1 MCPAPEMDASTI
13 QTYHD
18 TVDLRS
24 QARAKREV
32 YALGALKDFEEALA
46 HKCVERPTAFYLK
59 GLVHMAISQ
68 FDLAIESF
76 TNALEVLLRTPDNIP
91 ARRESNQHPDIQSFQ
106 QQVVPVTSIHIF
118 LHRAEAYRCLGQLPM
133 ALEDV
138 RLVLF
143 HHPVDTK
150 DIEDMEQAFA
160 QEWDAHQ
167 RQYFID
173 HETLFRSFDVAHQSG
188 LSRRPEVIDL
198 HQIPPPAPKKAKRD
212 GDLSALST
220 KPRLTPAQRFSSEC
234 AALSQE
240 LELKRVKERQ
250 VWKDKYIHNQRLVAR
265 TRDFKNELRE
275 NLRLE
280 LEEAQQRAIEAELA
294 RLAELKRQELAREFD
309 EQMYMKYE
317 DELMKWLMSEEQRI
331 EMERLRALEAAQK
344 RLEQK
349 AALATRMARR
359 GGRRQQGPASRN
371 ASSLKK
377 QAPGSPDRKK

>member
-1 MCPAPEMDASTI
+1 M
-13 QTYHD
+13 QTYRNA
-18 TVDLRS
+18 VDMRS
-24 QARAKREV
+24 QARAKREM
-32 YALGALKDFEEALA
+32 YALGALMDFEEAIA
-46 HKCVERPTAFYLK
+46 HKCVERPTAFYLQ
-59 GLVHMAISQ
+59 GLVHMAIGQ
-68 FDLAIESF
+68 FDLAIASF

-91 ARRESNQHPDIQSFQ
+91 ARRESNQPLDIQAFQ
-106 QQVVPVTSIHIF
+106 QQLVPATSIHIF
-118 LHRAEAYRCLGQLPM
+118 LHRAEAYRCLGQMPM

-150 DIEDMEQAFA
+150 YIEDIEQAFA
-160 QEWDAHQ
+160 REWDVHQ

-188 LSRRPEVIDL
+188 LARRPEVIDL
-198 HQIPPPAPKKAKRD
+198 HQIPPPAPKKLQQAKRD
-212 GDLSALST
+212 ADPSALVA
-220 KPRLTPAQRFSSEC
+220 KPRQTPAQRFSAEC
-234 AALSQE
+234 ASLSKQ
-240 LELKRVKERQ
+240 LELKRTQERQ
-250 VWKDKYIHNQRLVAR
+250 VWEDKYVHSQRLVAR

-280 LEEAQQRAIEAELA
+280 LEEAQQRAVEAELA
-294 RLAELKRQELAREFD
+294 RLAELKRQEVAREFD

-317 DELMKWLMSEEQRI
+317 DELMKWLVGEEQRI

-359 GGRRQQGPASRN
+359 GGRRQQGPAAAAAPR
-371 ASSLKK
+371 SLKK
-377 QAPGSPDRKK
+377 QAPGSPKK